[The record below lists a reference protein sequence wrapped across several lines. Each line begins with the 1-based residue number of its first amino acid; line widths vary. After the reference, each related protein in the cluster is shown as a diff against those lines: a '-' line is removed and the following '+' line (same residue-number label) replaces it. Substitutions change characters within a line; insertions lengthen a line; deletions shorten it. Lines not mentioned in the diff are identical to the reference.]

1 MRVARARRRRN
12 AEIIG
17 AVVVGAA
24 VCAGLVYLL
33 TQRSEREGGSL
44 RPVMRRLRRNM
55 ADYVDSARDAI
66 DEAVSTELK
75 DLRRSIRRQRRRFG
89 V

>member
-1 MRVARARRRRN
+1 VRVARARRRRN
-12 AEIIG
+12 AEIVG

-33 TQRSEREGGSL
+33 TQRSNRDSGSV
-44 RPVMRRLRRNM
+44 RPMMRRLQHNV

-66 DEAVSTELK
+66 DEAMTSELK